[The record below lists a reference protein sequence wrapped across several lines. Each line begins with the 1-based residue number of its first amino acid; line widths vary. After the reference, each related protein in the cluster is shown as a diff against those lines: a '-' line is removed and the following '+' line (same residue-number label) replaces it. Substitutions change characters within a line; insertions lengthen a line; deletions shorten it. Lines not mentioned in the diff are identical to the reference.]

1 MKRLSFIAGVAL
13 VGMAAVS
20 CGSRAE
26 KIDGVETIDLDGT
39 KVTWIRD
46 NAEPRIMERSL
57 FSDAPDS
64 LMEALGLADGVPAS
78 VSVFLVEK
86 DGHKL
91 LFDSGLGM
99 PGSGLPK
106 ALNALGISPAD
117 IDYVFL
123 THFHGDHIGGM
134 LADGEKTFLEAEI
147 YAPQKE
153 YDMWMAMPSDMN
165 SQTVKTMEAYA
176 GKLHLFG
183 EADSLPCEVVPV
195 PAYGHTPGH
204 TLYRIGKI
212 LIVGDLM
219 HGVALQMPHPE
230 ICANYDMDKE
240 AAVRARVSILDYVQ
254 QEGLIMAGMHFPEP
268 AFIFPEQEL

>member
-78 VSVFLVEK
+78 VS
-86 DGHKL
+86 
-91 LFDSGLGM
+91 
-99 PGSGLPK
+99 
-106 ALNALGISPAD
+106 
-117 IDYVFL
+117 VFL

-254 QEGLIMAGMHFPEP
+254 QEGLTMAGMHFPEP